1 MKCLY
6 IAYLFVL
13 YIFDSLNMY
22 NDIENNMDEIII
34 PEITKKDLI
43 KIHDEYFKTLCD
55 ALDRYLQYDSDELEQ
70 IDLEHMKFK
79 ELKYNEIMNQNIDI
93 IENLAFNVSNYEHM
107 EITQQY
113 PIRTMEHIEQY
124 LQNRITKR
132 LFYFNEINPLLNELQ
147 TNLNEIISILETDES
162 SIESDE
168 PSFFY

>member
-1 MKCLY
+1 
-6 IAYLFVL
+6 
-13 YIFDSLNMY
+13 MY

-34 PEITKKDLI
+34 PEITKEDLI
-43 KIHDEYFKTLCD
+43 QLNDEYFKTISC
-55 ALDRYLQYDSDELEQ
+55 ALDTYLQYDIDELEE
-70 IDLEHMKFK
+70 IDAEHIKIK
-79 ELKYNEIMNQNIDI
+79 ELKYNELMNQNIDI
-93 IENLAFNVSNYEHM
+93 IEKLAFNVSNYEDM

-132 LFYFNEINPLLNELQ
+132 LFYFNEINPLLNEMH
-147 TNLNEIISILETDES
+147 TNLNEIISILESDES